1 MVTTENRSDYPNTTV
16 SDDRKANMSSKSGIG
31 SPSRRK
37 ARLMAAATALLV
49 VALALVAAGCGS
61 SGGGSTGAAANI
73 GSGGSG
79 GSSSSSSG
87 IAGKRFTL
95 MVQSTPD
102 VSKVVEAHAIE
113 ILKQEGVDATL
124 KFNASTP
131 NVAIAQLMGGD
142 IDAYGE
148 AVTGGLGAALQ
159 GVPLVD
165 FALMQPRQDYVMLG
179 KSPISTLGQLKGK
192 SVGIE
197 DTTGV
202 NYAQLILAL
211 QHGNLSVNDV
221 HVVQAGGQTTRL
233 AALVAG
239 RVDATMLSHSAQI
252 ELQSKGYNTLF
263 DYTKQTNLYDDN
275 AFSTKKWLSANPQ
288 MAVAFNKALLESYV
302 WFDNPANLNA
312 VVSEA
317 LKLEPGGN
325 QQQTVAF
332 FKELRS
338 ADAYPENSTLSLS
351 ALNSEQNLFAKYK
364 IVSGTMPVAQW
375 ATTKYAQQALA
386 QVKGGG
392 ATASTTGSK

>member
-165 FALMQPRQDYVMLG
+165 R
-179 KSPISTLGQLKGK
+179 K
-192 SVGIE
+192 SV
-197 DTTGV
+197 V
-202 NYAQLILAL
+202 
-211 QHGNLSVNDV
+211 
-221 HVVQAGGQTTRL
+221 
-233 AALVAG
+233 
-239 RVDATMLSHSAQI
+239 
-252 ELQSKGYNTLF
+252 
-263 DYTKQTNLYDDN
+263 
-275 AFSTKKWLSANPQ
+275 
-288 MAVAFNKALLESYV
+288 
-302 WFDNPANLNA
+302 
-312 VVSEA
+312 
-317 LKLEPGGN
+317 
-325 QQQTVAF
+325 
-332 FKELRS
+332 
-338 ADAYPENSTLSLS
+338 
-351 ALNSEQNLFAKYK
+351 
-364 IVSGTMPVAQW
+364 
-375 ATTKYAQQALA
+375 
-386 QVKGGG
+386 
-392 ATASTTGSK
+392 